1 MLYTEA
7 QKQEHI
13 EEILGLLYQ
22 IALRD
27 SRIPIVLPGKEYTEE
42 AALAVRAY
50 QQAYGLPVT
59 GEIDDAT
66 WNSIVETYHRL
77 MDEAEPLV
85 LFPSGAF
92 LLQENDSGD
101 LVQLVQVLLNL
112 VASHYSN
119 LLPVAVTGV
128 FDADTAA
135 AIRNLQALSSLP
147 QTGSLDRPTWNRL
160 AALVTSIPLGI

>member
-13 EEILGLLYQ
+13 EEILELLYQ

-59 GEIDDAT
+59 GEIDENT

-77 MDEAEPLV
+77 MDAAAPLV

-92 LLQENDSGD
+92 LLQKGD
-101 LVQLVQVLLNL
+101 TGELVELVQVLLNL
-112 VASHYSN
+112 AASRYGN
-119 LLPVAVTGV
+119 LQSIPVTGT
-128 FDADTAA
+128 FDDDTAA
-135 AIRNLQALSSLP
+135 AIRRLQAISNLP
-147 QTGSLDRPTWNRL
+147 ETGALDRMTWNRL
-160 AALVTSIPLGI
+160 AALINTFPLSI